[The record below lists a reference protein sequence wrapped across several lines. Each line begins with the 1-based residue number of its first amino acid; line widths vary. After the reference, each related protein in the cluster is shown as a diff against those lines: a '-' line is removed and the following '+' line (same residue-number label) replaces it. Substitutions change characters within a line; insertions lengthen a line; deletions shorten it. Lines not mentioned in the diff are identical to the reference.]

1 MKEKIAK
8 IGWKNI
14 VLVVL
19 AVLLVISA
27 SQLHTLRKEY
37 KKVYSQNMELNSK
50 MAELKEKNAS
60 LEAQIQS
67 EERCRHLIQILLL
80 RRMIRKMLIQRRMR
94 IQRKIR
100 ITNCCTR

>member
-67 EERCRHLIQILLL
+67 AGGMSSSDTDSASETDDT
-80 RRMIRKMLIQRRMR
+80 KDADSASN
-94 IQRKIR
+94 KDSK
-100 ITNCCTR
+100 TNSDN

>member
-67 EERCRHLIQILLL
+67 AGEMSSSDTDSASETDDT
-80 RRMIRKMLIQRRMR
+80 KDADSASNEDSK
-94 IQRKIR
+94 KISD
-100 ITNCCTR
+100 N

>member
-67 EERCRHLIQILLL
+67 AGEMSSSDTDSACLLYTSCSPEVAE
-80 RRMIRKMLIQRRMR
+80 MY
-94 IQRKIR
+94 
-100 ITNCCTR
+100 TRLTTDV

>member
-67 EERCRHLIQILLL
+67 VGEMSSSDTDSASETDDT
-80 RRMIRKMLIQRRMR
+80 KDADSASNEDS
-94 IQRKIR
+94 KK
-100 ITNCCTR
+100 NSDN

>member
-67 EERCRHLIQILLL
+67 AGEMSSSDTDSASETDDT
-80 RRMIRKMLIQRRMR
+80 KDADSASN
-94 IQRKIR
+94 KDSK
-100 ITNCCTR
+100 TNSDN

>member
-14 VLVVL
+14 ALVVL
-19 AVLLVISA
+19 AVLLVISV
-27 SQLHTLRKEY
+27 SQVHTLRKEY

-67 EERCRHLIQILLL
+67 AGEMSSSDTDSASETDDT
-80 RRMIRKMLIQRRMR
+80 KDADSASN
-94 IQRKIR
+94 KDSK
-100 ITNCCTR
+100 TKSDN

>member
-14 VLVVL
+14 ALVVL

-60 LEAQIQS
+60 LEAQIES
-67 EERCRHLIQILLL
+67 AGEMSSYGEDSA
-80 RRMIRKMLIQRRMR
+80 KDS
-94 IQRKIR
+94 K
-100 ITNCCTR
+100 TNSDN

>member
-14 VLVVL
+14 ALVIL

-60 LEAQIQS
+60 LEAQIESVGEMSTTTTDSAS
-67 EERCRHLIQILLL
+67 ETDDT
-80 RRMIRKMLIQRRMR
+80 KDANSASD
-94 IQRKIR
+94 KGS
-100 ITNCCTR
+100 TAASSDCCE

>member
-67 EERCRHLIQILLL
+67 AGEMSSSDTDSASETDDTKDADSASNEES
-80 RRMIRKMLIQRRMR
+80 K
-94 IQRKIR
+94 K
-100 ITNCCTR
+100 NSDN

>member
-67 EERCRHLIQILLL
+67 AGEMSSSDTDSASETDDT
-80 RRMIRKMLIQRRMR
+80 KDADSASNEDS
-94 IQRKIR
+94 K
-100 ITNCCTR
+100 TNSDN

>member
-14 VLVVL
+14 ALVVL

-67 EERCRHLIQILLL
+67 AGEMSSSDTDSASETDD
-80 RRMIRKMLIQRRMR
+80 MKDADSASNEDS
-94 IQRKIR
+94 KK
-100 ITNCCTR
+100 NSDN